1 LNAEPLEQGAS
12 IDDLDLPEVDFFGA
26 EYQAD
31 PLATC
36 RAAREQAWAARTPQG
51 PLVVTHADVN
61 ELLRYPEEQMVEMDI
76 ATMLRPETGEEL
88 STPAL
93 DDWLAAL
100 RLFMGPDSEHV
111 RLRKVCSSLFRPA
124 VIDGWRDS
132 MREVTER
139 LVGEFRQD
147 GECEFISQFANL
159 YPAHVFA
166 RIIGLPEEEVP
177 AFARWS
183 GEIGLTFVRPLA
195 PVRERAEAAIVGLF
209 GYVEDLIERRRR
221 EPRDDLISR
230 FLEIERAGEM
240 SAAEVRGLGL
250 ALIQAGHE
258 TTKSQLS
265 FCVWELTSHPDAWAR
280 LAAEPESALNVVN
293 ELMRLHPII
302 PEPGRQP
309 AEDITYREVR
319 IPAGT
324 PLFLSAA
331 AANRDP
337 AVFEDPDRFDAD
349 RPNAGK
355 QLGFGAG
362 PHFCLGA
369 NLARAE
375 MAEALPILARSMPN
389 LRLVEFRE
397 IDGQHT
403 IRRAETL
410 RLAFDPA

>member
-1 LNAEPLEQGAS
+1 MIGDLE
-12 IDDLDLPEVDFFGA
+12 LPEVDFFGLD
-26 EYQAD
+26 YQAD

-36 RAAREQAWAARTPQG
+36 RAAREQAWAARTPLG

-76 ATMLRPETGEEL
+76 ATMLRPETEEEL
-88 STPAL
+88 STPPL
-93 DDWLAAL
+93 EDWLAAL
-100 RLFMGPDSEHV
+100 RLFMGPDSQHV
-111 RLRKVCSSLFRPA
+111 RLRKICSTLFRPS
-124 VIDGWRDS
+124 VVDGWRPV
-132 MREVTER
+132 MREVAER
-139 LVGEFRQD
+139 LVDEFRHA
-147 GECEFISQFANL
+147 GTCEFVAQFANL

-166 RIIGLPEEEVP
+166 RIIGLPEAEVP

-183 GEIGLTFVRPLA
+183 GDIGLTFVRPLT

-209 GYVEDLIERRRR
+209 GYVEELIERRRS
-221 EPRDDLISR
+221 EPRGDLISR
-230 FLEIERAGEM
+230 LLEIERAGGM

-265 FCVWELTSHPDAWAR
+265 FCVWELTRHPDVWRR
-280 LAAEPESALNVVN
+280 LATEPESSLNIVN

-309 AEDITYREVR
+309 AEDIVYRDIR

-337 AVFEDPDRFDAD
+337 AVFDEPDRFDPD
-349 RPNAGK
+349 RPNAAK

-362 PHFCLGA
+362 PHYCLGA

-375 MAEALPILARSMPN
+375 MAEALPILARAMPD
-389 LRLVEFRE
+389 LRLVAFRE
-397 IDGQHT
+397 IEGQHT
-403 IRRAETL
+403 IRRAESL
-410 RLAFDPA
+410 LLAFDPS

>member
-1 LNAEPLEQGAS
+1 LDAESLEQEAS
-12 IDDLDLPEVDFFGA
+12 IDDLELPEVDFFGV

-31 PLATC
+31 PLAAC
-36 RAAREQAWAARTPQG
+36 RAAREQAWAARTASG

-76 ATMLRPETGEEL
+76 ATMLRPEAGEEL
-88 STPAL
+88 STPPL
-93 DDWLAAL
+93 EDWLAAL
-100 RLFMGPDSEHV
+100 RLFMGPDSQHV
-111 RLRKVCSSLFRPA
+111 RLRKVCSTLFRPS
-124 VIDGWRDS
+124 VIDGWRAA
-132 MREVTER
+132 MREVAER
-139 LVGEFRQD
+139 LIGEFKRA
-147 GECEFISQFANL
+147 GECEFVSQFANL

-183 GEIGLTFVRPLA
+183 GDIGLTFVRPLA

-230 FLEIERAGEM
+230 FLEIEQTGGM

-265 FCVWELTSHPDAWAR
+265 FGVWELTRHPDVWRR
-280 LAAEPESALNVVN
+280 LASEPECALNIVN

-302 PEPGRQP
+302 AEPGRQP
-309 AEDITYREVR
+309 TGDIVYRDVR

-337 AVFEDPDRFDAD
+337 AVFDDPDRFDPD
-349 RPNAGK
+349 RPNAAK

-362 PHFCLGA
+362 PHYCLGA

-375 MAEALPILARSMPN
+375 MAEALPILARAMPD

-397 IDGQHT
+397 VEGQHA
-403 IRRAETL
+403 IRRAESL
-410 RLAFDPA
+410 LLAFDPA

>member
-1 LNAEPLEQGAS
+1 LNSESLEQDAS
-12 IDDLDLPEVDFFGA
+12 IDDLELPEVDFFGV

-31 PLATC
+31 PLAAC

-61 ELLRYPEEQMVEMDI
+61 ELLRFPEEQMFEMDI
-76 ATMLRPETGEEL
+76 ATMLRPETTEEL
-88 STPAL
+88 STPPL
-93 DDWLAAL
+93 EDWLAAL
-100 RLFMGPDSEHV
+100 RLFMGPDSQHV
-111 RLRKVCSSLFRPA
+111 RLRKVCSTLFRPS
-124 VIDGWRDS
+124 VIDGWRTA
-132 MREVTER
+132 MREVAER
-139 LVGEFRQD
+139 LVGEFRPA
-147 GECEFISQFANL
+147 GECEFVAQFANL

-183 GEIGLTFVRPLA
+183 GDIGLTFVRPLA

-230 FLEIERAGEM
+230 FLEIEQAGGM
-240 SAAEVRGLGL
+240 TATEVRGLGL

-265 FCVWELTSHPDAWAR
+265 FCVWELTRHPDVWIR
-280 LAAEPESALNVVN
+280 LAADPGSALNIVN

-309 AEDITYREVR
+309 AEDIVYREVR

-337 AVFEDPDRFDAD
+337 AEFDDPDCFDPE
-349 RPNAGK
+349 RPNAAK

-362 PHFCLGA
+362 PHYCLGA

-375 MAEALPILARSMPN
+375 MAEALPILARAMAN
-389 LRLVEFRE
+389 LRLIEFRE
-397 IDGQHT
+397 IEGQHT
-403 IRRAETL
+403 IRRAESL
-410 RLAFDPA
+410 LLAFDSS